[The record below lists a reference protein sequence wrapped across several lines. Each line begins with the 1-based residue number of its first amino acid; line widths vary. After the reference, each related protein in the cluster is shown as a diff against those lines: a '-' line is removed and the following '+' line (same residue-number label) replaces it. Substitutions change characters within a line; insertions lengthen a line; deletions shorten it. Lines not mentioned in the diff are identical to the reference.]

1 MIYITRRERF
11 NAAHKLFREEW
22 SDEQNLE
29 IFGKCSNPN
38 WHGHNYELFVTIKG
52 EINPET
58 GFVID
63 LKELKR
69 IITVYVTDVLDHK
82 NINVDVNFM
91 KGKMAS
97 TEVLAVAIF
106 DVLEPHVQKEGAI
119 LHSIKLY
126 ETENNFVE
134 YFG

>member
-1 MIYITRRERF
+1 MIHITRRERF
-11 NAAHKLFREEW
+11 NAAHVFREEW

-69 IITVYVTDVLDHK
+69 IITVYVIDVLDHK
-82 NINVDVNFM
+82 NINLDVNFM